1 LDFFRPFFQKIDDI
15 RLFKG
20 FSAGPVTLQSI
31 YKADP
36 EFLKQSQ
43 PPFHDMLGDSQAQEP
58 F

>member
-1 LDFFRPFFQKIDDI
+1 LDFFRPFFQKINDI

-43 PPFHDMLGDSQAQEP
+43 PSFYGMLGGSQV
-58 F
+58 